1 MNIEIK
7 SPFRENEITKFGLTK
22 WKEVI
27 PQAIVKSIITYI
39 AKLFN

>member
-27 PQAIVKSIITYI
+27 QAIVKSIITYI